1 MMEKSKPV
9 FTEELT
15 DFRSEVERILASI
28 VINDDLSGQPL
39 TQRFH
44 QTMMFENTDLA

>member
-1 MMEKSKPV
+1 MMEKSMPV
-9 FTEELT
+9 LNDELT
-15 DFRSEVERILASI
+15 DLRSEVERILASI

-44 QTMMFENTDLA
+44 QTMMIENTDLA